1 VNRIKTKIEVIK
13 LSQLEFLI
21 MLEKFKLIS
30 SYAKMLIFVTFN
42 PASFLYLLLGFLVG
56 AFIPLFFSLKV
67 LIVFVLSGLFL
78 WKGRKYLNIILGKSN
93 EKVV

>member
-1 VNRIKTKIEVIK
+1 MEVVK
-13 LSQLEFLI
+13 LSQKEISF
-21 MLEKFKLIS
+21 MLEKLKLIA

-42 PASFLYLLLGFLVG
+42 PASFLYLLLGFTAG
-56 AFIPLFFSLKV
+56 AFVPLFFSLKV

-93 EKVV
+93 EKTV